1 MKTFALRLKPDRDLK
16 QALKE
21 FVYLNNIQSGYILT
35 AVGSLKQ
42 AKIRFAARS
51 ETTFFLEKF
60 EIVSLVGTLSL
71 AGIHLHIALAN
82 RDGKMIGGHLDNDCL
97 IYTTA
102 EIVIGESENFIFT
115 REVNEQTGFKEL
127 IIMPSFQ

>member
-1 MKTFALRLKPDRDLK
+1 
-16 QALKE
+16 
-21 FVYLNNIQSGYILT
+21 
-35 AVGSLKQ
+35 
-42 AKIRFAARS
+42 
-51 ETTFFLEKF
+51 
-60 EIVSLVGTLSL
+60 
-71 AGIHLHIALAN
+71 
-82 RDGKMIGGHLDNDCL
+82 MIGGHLDNDCL

>member
-51 ETTFFLEKF
+51 ETTFF
-60 EIVSLVGTLSL
+60 
-71 AGIHLHIALAN
+71 
-82 RDGKMIGGHLDNDCL
+82 
-97 IYTTA
+97 
-102 EIVIGESENFIFT
+102 
-115 REVNEQTGFKEL
+115 
-127 IIMPSFQ
+127 

>member
-16 QALKE
+16 QDLVE
-21 FVYLNNIQSGYILT
+21 FVRLNNIQSGYILT

-42 AKIRFAARS
+42 ANIRFAGRS
-51 ETTFFLEKF
+51 ETTFFQEKF

-82 RDGKMIGGHLDNDCL
+82 RDGKMIGGHLDNGCL

-115 REVNEQTGFKEL
+115 RELNAETGFKEL
-127 IIMPSFQ
+127 TILPSR